1 MSFIAGN
8 GKTNTDIL
16 YAGLPRL
23 PEMGEELY
31 SQDFALK
38 LGGGVPGTMINI
50 SRLGI
55 PVKVSTWL
63 GNDMFSQFC
72 RQEYKQAGCEV
83 INLYTGSGELPLN
96 ITSAMIT
103 PEDRTFV
110 TYGPEPKYSDFEL
123 EQIYKASTG
132 AKVVEIQNGC
142 LEVYK
147 QLKKEGTILVLDTG
161 YTEDMSFEMYKEY
174 IAIADYYTP
183 NQKEALKI
191 TGKETP
197 EQAIEFLSQYFEKP
211 IVKLDKNGCMG
222 MENGKIFTVQSINE
236 FKRVDSTGAG
246 DAFLAGLMYGLFYD
260 YSFRDCITL
269 GNLTGGKCVT
279 GVGCLTEYFKEDEL
293 LRKLNEYRG

>member
-1 MSFIAGN
+1 MSFIAGC

-31 SQDFALK
+31 SEGFALK

-63 GNDMFSQFC
+63 GDDMFSRIC
-72 RQEYKQAGCEV
+72 REEYAKAGCEV
-83 INLYTGSGELPLN
+83 NNLYTGSGELPLN

-110 TYGPEPKYSDFEL
+110 TYGPVPKYNDYEL
-123 EQIYKASTG
+123 EAIYNASKG
-132 AKVVEIQNGC
+132 AKIVEIQDSC

-147 QLKKEGTILVLDTG
+147 KLKQEGSILVLDTG
-161 YTEDMSFEMYKEY
+161 YTDDMSFEKHREY
-174 IAIADYYTP
+174 IELADYYTP

-191 TGKETP
+191 TGKDKP
-197 EQAIEFLSQYFEKP
+197 EEALKFLAEYFEKP
-211 IVKLDKNGCMG
+211 IVKLDKDGCMG
-222 MENGKIFTVQSINE
+222 MENGEAFIVPSMDE

-246 DAFLAGLMYGLFYD
+246 DAFLAGLMYGLFHD
-260 YSFRDCITL
+260 YSFKDCITL

-279 GVGCLTEYFKEDEL
+279 GVGCLTEYFNEPEL
-293 LRKLNEYRG
+293 LLKLKEYK